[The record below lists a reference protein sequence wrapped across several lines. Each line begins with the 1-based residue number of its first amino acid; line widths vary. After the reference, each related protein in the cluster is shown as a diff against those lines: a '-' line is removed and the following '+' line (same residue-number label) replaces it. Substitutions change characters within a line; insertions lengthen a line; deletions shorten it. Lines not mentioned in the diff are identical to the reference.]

1 MNEHKYIFLN
11 FVMKKDFLFWSMIAL
26 IVAFYL
32 TIGNEM
38 HVERKEMINNIA
50 SHQELNST
58 K

>member
-1 MNEHKYIFLN
+1 
-11 FVMKKDFLFWSMIAL
+11 MKKDFLFWSMIAL